1 MSSTAEQVPVQPVD
15 GVFREA
21 RVESLLGERL
31 RDRDGRSL
39 GRIEEFVAEFH
50 GTDLVLVE
58 VHLGRGALLER
69 LGELST
75 LLPLFG
81 PLQHRLQQ
89 RMRVRWDQL
98 DLTDPDRPRVTVR
111 QDELE
116 RT

>member
-1 MSSTAEQVPVQPVD
+1 MSSAAEQVPVQSLN
-15 GVFREA
+15 GAFREA

-31 RDRDGRSL
+31 RDRDGRPL

-75 LLPLFG
+75 FLPLFG
-81 PLQHRLQQ
+81 LLQHRLQQ

-111 QDELE
+111 HDELE